1 MSPRVVAFVHAKGSS
16 ERVPGKNLRV
26 LGDRPLFC
34 HAIAIAR
41 AASLV
46 DEVVIDSDHD
56 GILSLGE
63 AHGATALR
71 RPVRLASNSTTGDEL
86 AHWQACAR
94 PGAEI
99 VLQVIPTA
107 PFLAPASVDRAIAML
122 DADPAL
128 HSVAGVSSD
137 TLYLWRD
144 GQPAYFDAEGRIPNS
159 TELEPLVWETT
170 GLYANRAAFV
180 RSQGRRMDARNVR
193 PLQLS
198 RLEAIDINTPE
209 DFEFAALVWRGIHGN
224 EPVRAAAAAR

>member
-71 RPVRLASNSTTGDEL
+71 RPARLASNSTTGDEL

-122 DADPAL
+122 DADRILPAPEPL
-128 HSVAGVSSD
+128 AAHQFTATTLMSVASLSSTPQLTIGGLRPRPRKLKAVS
-137 TLYLWRD
+137 
-144 GQPAYFDAEGRIPNS
+144 PRIM
-159 TELEPLVWETT
+159 L
-170 GLYANRAAFV
+170 G
-180 RSQGRRMDARNVR
+180 MDMVA
-193 PLQLS
+193 
-198 RLEAIDINTPE
+198 EAIRCDMNPGTRCRPMMRLPLAPISC
-209 DFEFAALVWRGIHGN
+209 
-224 EPVRAAAAAR
+224 AART

>member
-1 MSPRVVAFVHAKGSS
+1 VVAFVHAKGSS

-41 AASLV
+41 SASFV
-46 DEVVIDSDHD
+46 DEVVIDSEDD
-56 GILSLGE
+56 AILELGE

-71 RPVRLASNSTTGDEL
+71 RPAQLATNATTGDEL

-94 PGAEI
+94 PGAQI

-107 PFLAPASVDRAIAML
+107 PFLAPASVDRAIEML
-122 DADPAL
+122 DADPSL
-128 HSVAGVSSD
+128 HSVSGVTSD
-137 TLYLWRD
+137 TLYVWRN
-144 GQPAYFDAEGRIPNS
+144 GRPAYFDAEGRIPNS
-159 TELEPLVWETT
+159 SDLEPIVWETT

-180 RSQGRRMDARNVR
+180 RSQRRRMDAQNVW
-193 PLQLS
+193 PLHLS